1 MRIPMR
7 IRDAIMDLVI
17 KSYGGLFQNFPSG
30 FWVFIGKKSDPGYF
44 RLVLSLY
51 SLLSLSILSVLI
63 SYLLHCSHLIVH
75 TLSSSKFRIC

>member
-30 FWVFIGKKSDPGYF
+30 FWVFIRKKFDPGYF

-51 SLLSLSILSVLI
+51 SLLSIIKCTYLI
-63 SYLLHCSHLIVH
+63 FASLFTPYRTYFELKQV
-75 TLSSSKFRIC
+75 